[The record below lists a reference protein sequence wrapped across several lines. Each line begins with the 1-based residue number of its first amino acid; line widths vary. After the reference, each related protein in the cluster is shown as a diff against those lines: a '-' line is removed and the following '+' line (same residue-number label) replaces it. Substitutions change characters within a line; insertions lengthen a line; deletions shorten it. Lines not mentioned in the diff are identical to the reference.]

1 MFSYIHLF
9 IKFLL
14 GDSRVLLTDPE
25 LIKYVVVT
33 NAKNYRR
40 SEFVRQVLPSIG
52 NGLFSSNGK
61 DHAFQR
67 KLITPAFHFSNLVGM
82 VEHFEDVA
90 HNLVQVNLTFNI
102 LNLIDLSAIIQLY
115 CFEQNSETRIC
126 RSGDK
131 GGLAVK
137 YITEFNPLILK
148 VTSI

>member
-9 IKFLL
+9 VKFLL

-90 HNLVQVNLTFNI
+90 HNLVQVNLTQFNI
-102 LNLIDLSAIIQLY
+102 LNLTGLSAIIWPVCGKNWQKIDSYSRVQGGRGMVPLY
-115 CFEQNSETRIC
+115 KI
-126 RSGDK
+126 
-131 GGLAVK
+131 LAKHIMLV
-137 YITEFNPLILK
+137 
-148 VTSI
+148 

>member
-9 IKFLL
+9 VKFLL

-90 HNLVQVNLTFNI
+90 HNLVQVNLTFNM
-102 LNLIDLSAIIQLY
+102 LNLIGLSAII
-115 CFEQNSETRIC
+115 
-126 RSGDK
+126 
-131 GGLAVK
+131 
-137 YITEFNPLILK
+137 
-148 VTSI
+148 